1 MFNSQPLV
9 WYVKWIATA
18 MILLSVSFRIS
29 GVEYHTL
36 DMVFGTLGTVF
47 WLWVSI
53 IWKDRALIILNVVM
67 FMLLF
72 SGLLKE
78 IA

>member
-1 MFNSQPLV
+1 
-9 WYVKWIATA
+9 
-18 MILLSVSFRIS
+18 MILLSVCFRIA
-29 GVEYHTL
+29 GVDYHTL
-36 DMVFGTLGTVF
+36 DMVFGTLGTIF

-72 SGLLKE
+72 TGLLKN
-78 IA
+78 IS